1 MAGEQYIGE
10 AGEGFWRWLRTGR
23 RFHFL
28 RYVEGGENYWGYVPE
43 T

>member
-28 RYVEGGENYWGYVPE
+28 RYVEGGEKLLGLR